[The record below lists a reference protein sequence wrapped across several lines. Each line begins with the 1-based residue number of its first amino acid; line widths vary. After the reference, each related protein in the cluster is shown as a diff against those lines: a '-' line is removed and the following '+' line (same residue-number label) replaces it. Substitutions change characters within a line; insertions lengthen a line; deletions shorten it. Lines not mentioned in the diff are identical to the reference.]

1 MSGGGMAS
9 AAVSLPPVVGELDAD
24 AWEKLTTEEGACY
37 YQQHVIGSMAW
48 QDSVDLSQ
56 FRVWGA
62 KFGGPIAL
70 MRDKTKPL
78 KIGQAAVANNKIF
91 IFTAGGRLLSEIT
104 WDVGE
109 DRGEIA
115 EMGWNDEELLV
126 IMQDNGAAE
135 VYDMHGIYRY
145 NFFTSRAVQQQGVSA
160 CQIWGSGAV
169 VLTMENQLFW
179 VNAEDG
185 FESPRTIA
193 MQDPRDYGL
202 DATPTCMAVVEPA
215 LTGRD
220 SPDVLLSSDDGTVI
234 VVDTEQ
240 VEPFPT
246 TQGPFKKMECSANGQ
261 LFACF
266 TTEGQVVVFPSD
278 FSDVILDFSTRS
290 TTAPEQLV
298 WCGGDSVVLA
308 YEKIVFM
315 VGPSGSWINFR
326 PDAAFKVVP
335 EMDGVRIITNTES
348 KFLQR
353 VPEDLVNVLQA
364 GSVDPAAMMYDAYQ
378 ELYDRK
384 SAKADEKMRAIED
397 DLEQAV
403 NTCIGAATDPWDTV
417 AQKKLLDAA
426 CYGKAF
432 VENYDSSYFVN
443 TCKDLRVLN
452 MLRSPA
458 IGIHLTYKQYEHLT
472 PDTIVSRLIRRA
484 HWKEAYMICHYL
496 ELEKSERVSVQWAC
510 DKIKLEEDTPD
521 QELCRKIYAKLKD
534 CPGGSFVDV
543 AVAAEQENRKKLAV
557 MLLDYEASAID
568 QVPLLLQ
575 MDEPEQAL
583 MKALDSGDTNL
594 AHSVLMALKERGR
607 DQDADDYLPR
617 NEFYAMLTRLPA
629 AASLFVSHLRE
640 KSFVEQASGGGS
652 SLEDLKSFFYS
663 AGQSADAAAIDLVA
677 AYREPELPNRLRN
690 LELAMDS
697 LQQDKASY
705 YSAKMTEDQIKLLA
719 IQRELE
725 MNCDGQIKY
734 VDTSLA
740 DTIHTLIET
749 DQEKKAKKLSGEF
762 KLSEKRYA
770 WIKMRALIK
779 AKKIP
784 ALEKFSKEKKLPI
797 QMESFVKCLV
807 EDGHPDDASR
817 FVSKLVDSRGNPLGD
832 KQVTWFMRLEK
843 YPEAVKVAMAMKDLG
858 MVEQIQSQIS
868 PALLKTKEFQAIF
881 AEAKRELA

>member
-1 MSGGGMAS
+1 MSGG
-9 AAVSLPPVVGELDAD
+9 VPVPPVAELDAD
-24 AWEKLTTEEGACY
+24 AWEKLTTEDGACY
-37 YQQHVIGSMAW
+37 YQQHAIGPMAW
-48 QDSVDLSQ
+48 NDSVDLAQ
-56 FRVWGA
+56 FSVWGA
-62 KFGGPIAL
+62 KFGGPMAL

-91 IFTAGGRLLSEIT
+91 IYTAGGRLLSEIT
-104 WDVGE
+104 WEGAEIVG
-109 DRGEIA
+109 
-115 EMGWNDEELLV
+115 MGWNDEELLV
-126 IMQDNGAAE
+126 IMQATGAAD
-135 VYDMHGIYRY
+135 VYDMHGSYRY
-145 NFFTSRAVQQQGVSA
+145 NFFTSRAVQDQGVSA
-160 CQIWGSGAV
+160 CTIWGSGAV
-169 VLTMENQLFW
+169 VLTMERQLYW
-179 VNAEDG
+179 INAEDG
-185 FESPRTIA
+185 FDRTRTIA
-193 MQDPRDYGL
+193 MPDPLL
-202 DATPTCMAVVEPA
+202 DATPKCMAVVEPA

-220 SPDVLLSSDDGTVI
+220 SPDVLLSADDGTVI
-234 VVDTEQ
+234 VVDAEQ

-246 TQGPFKKMECSANGQ
+246 TQGPFKKMEVSANGQ

-266 TTEGQVVVFPSD
+266 TTEGQVVVYPSD

-290 TTAPEQLV
+290 TTAPLQLV

-326 PDAAFKVVP
+326 PEGAFVVVA
-335 EMDGVRIITNTES
+335 EMDGVRIISNTNS

-364 GSVDPAAMMYDAYQ
+364 GSVDPAAMLYDGYQ
-378 ELYDRK
+378 ELFERQ

-403 NTCIGAATDPWDTV
+403 NTCIGAATDPWDTA

-432 VENYDSSYFVN
+432 VENYDSGYFVN

-458 IGIHLTYKQYEHLT
+458 IGLHLTYKQYEHLT
-472 PDTIVSRLIRRA
+472 PDVIVSRLIRRA
-484 HWKEAYMICHYL
+484 HWKEAYTICDYL
-496 ELEKSERVSVQWAC
+496 KLEKSERVAVQWAC

-521 QELCRKIYAKLKD
+521 QELCRKIHAKLKD

-583 MKALDSGDTNL
+583 QKAIDSGDTNL
-594 AHSVLMALKERGR
+594 AHSVLMQLRERGR
-607 DQDADDYLPR
+607 DPDADDYLSR
-617 NEFYAMLTRLPA
+617 NDFYAMLTRQTR
-629 AASLFVSHLRE
+629 AASLFASHLRE
-640 KSFVEQASGGGS
+640 KSLVEAAAGGGS
-652 SLEDLKSFFYS
+652 SLEDLKSFLYS
-663 AGQSADAAAIDLVA
+663 AGHAADAAAIDLVS
-677 AYREPELPNRLRN
+677 AYREPELGNRLRN
-690 LELAMDS
+690 LELTMDF
-697 LQQDKASY
+697 LQQDKASFY
-705 YSAKMTEDQIKLLA
+705 TAKMTEDQIKLLA

-740 DTIHTLIET
+740 DTIHTLLVT

-770 WIKMRALIK
+770 WIKMRALVQ
-779 AKKIP
+779 AKKISD
-784 ALEKFSKEKKLPI
+784 LDKFSKEKKLPI
-797 QMESFVKCLV
+797 PIESFVKCLV
-807 EDGHPDDASR
+807 EDGLPDDAAK
-817 FVSKLVDSRGNPLGD
+817 FVAKLVDSRGNPLGE
-832 KQVTWFMRLEK
+832 KQVSWFMKLKK
-843 YPEAVKVAMAMKDLG
+843 YPEAVKVAKALKDLG
-858 MVEQIQSQIS
+858 MVEQIQAEVQSKA
-868 PALLKTKEFQAIF
+868 PGLLKSKDYQAMF
-881 AEAKRELA
+881 ADAKRELA